1 MYQFLSMGVY
11 ISGLHSL
18 RKRKKK
24 KLTSHLL
31 WILITLDNLNSYIQG
46 FQIFRGSL
54 FQFVTYLSHLYIF
67 WLFLFLFFF
76 FFGNFLL
83 INNLRSRNNI
93 CDLRSLSYN
102 KLVDEDK
109 NDNIILSVIRILGKF
124 NTENK
129 NVKILFLCP

>member
-1 MYQFLSMGVY
+1 MHQFLSMRVY
-11 ISGLHSL
+11 ISGL
-18 RKRKKK
+18 KEKKKK
-24 KLTSHLL
+24 KLTSYLL
-31 WILITLDNLNSYIQG
+31 WILITLVNINCYIQG

-76 FFGNFLL
+76 FLGNFLL
-83 INNLRSRNNI
+83 INNHRSRNNI
-93 CDLRSLSYN
+93 CDLRSQSYN

-109 NDNIILSVIRILGKF
+109 NDNVILSLIRILGKF

-129 NVKILFLCP
+129 NVKMLFLCP